1 MGVFFEYLLI
11 TIAAI
16 FVIVNPLTTAFIFVS
31 LIPHAGEK
39 RRRATAKR
47 AVIVST
53 GIFFTFAL
61 LGGVIFQLF
70 GITLEAFRIAGG
82 IILFGIAMG
91 MIRKGQDESEQ
102 DGEEED
108 SDQPSGKKGQD
119 VSIIPLA
126 IPFISGPGSIATVM
140 ILTSEAPSIWHLGIV
155 FLAILIT
162 TITCYYAM
170 VYSRFLVKYMGE
182 TGKEIATK
190 LFGLILSVI
199 AVQFV
204 INGIHDV
211 YRGLPART
219 AEVTPI
225 DPADEYGTGT
235 NQATEPEEG

>member
-1 MGVFFEYLLI
+1 MILAAFEYLLI

-16 FVIVNPLTTAFIFVS
+16 FVIVNPLTTAFVFMS
-31 LIPHAGEK
+31 LLPRANDA
-39 RRRATAKR
+39 RRKETAKR
-47 AVIVST
+47 AVLVST

-70 GITLEAFRIAGG
+70 GITIEAFRIAGG

-91 MIRKGQDESEQ
+91 MIRKGRDE
-102 DGEEED
+102 GEEVAED
-108 SDQPSGKKGQD
+108 GSDPAKTGPGQD

-140 ILTSEAPSIWHLGIV
+140 ILTSEAPSVWHVGLV

-162 TITCYYAM
+162 TVTTYFAM
-170 VYSRFLVKYMGE
+170 IHSKILVRFLGE
-182 TGKEIATK
+182 TGKDIVTK

-204 INGIHDV
+204 INGVNDV
-211 YRGLPART
+211 YGKLPDRAPPAAADNAT
-219 AEVTPI
+219 TPGAG
-225 DPADEYGTGT
+225 PQET
-235 NQATEPEEG
+235 ATEQEP